1 MELPKATVRKRGR
14 AEKEEECRP
23 AARPCGENDAYGEND
38 EQRPLGMLRLC
49 APRASSANRIAWR
62 QSFSLLFE
70 GAPSASRARAE
81 SAGAEQAASA
91 GRSGVEHGAHGRAA
105 FWDQASTHKEEC
117 CLPSKALLL
126 GPAHFPLN
134 EIASALVRLTRPTS
148 PLLVHT
154 ASALPL
160 AQHSTLTGEELRKDR
175 NL

>member
-1 MELPKATVRKRGR
+1 V
-14 AEKEEECRP
+14 
-23 AARPCGENDAYGEND
+23 NDAYGEND
-38 EQRPLGMLRLC
+38 EQSPLGMLRLC

-91 GRSGVEHGAHGRAA
+91 GRSGVEHGRAA
-105 FWDQASTHKEEC
+105 FWEQANPQKKES

-134 EIASALVRLTRPTS
+134 EIASALVRLTRPTC

-160 AQHSTLTGEELRKDR
+160 GQHSTLTGEELRKEW